1 MLLYIAIIIMSHP
14 EYLNNNKLRQIVYLA
29 VIIGLAALL
38 FVEMLGF
45 IPAALGAVTLYML
58 MRTYMRKLVYR
69 NKWKRHWA
77 ALLLMLLSFII
88 ILVPIYVLAT
98 MVSSKINYAVQ
109 HSAQLTRITESF
121 LQQIEIDYQIQI
133 ITKQNLQKA
142 ATTVADVLPSVVG
155 ATFNSI
161 TTIFLMYFFLYFM
174 LVSGV
179 EMERWLYRFLPLH
192 NSNIK
197 RMGTQLDAL
206 VKSNAIGMP
215 LIAIAQ
221 GLVGLLGYLIFGA
234 NDPLFWCVLTA
245 LASMVP
251 FVGSALA
258 YIPLGLIMLAESTWR
273 GVGILAWGFLVIGV
287 TDNVFRIWFQRKMG
301 DTHPL
306 ITMLGVIIGVP
317 MFGFIGLIFGPIL
330 IAMFLLIVQVYIDEF
345 GHINADYDPTQHD
358 VEKM

>member
-1 MLLYIAIIIMSHP
+1 MSHP

-77 ALLLMLLSFII
+77 ALLLILLSFII

-179 EMERWLYRFLPLH
+179 EMERWIYRFLPLH
-192 NSNIK
+192 NNNIR
-197 RMGTQLDAL
+197 RMGTQLNEL

-215 LIAIAQ
+215 LIAVAQ

-301 DTHPL
+301 DTHPR
-306 ITMLGVIIGVP
+306 ITLLGVIIGVP

-345 GHINADYDPTQHD
+345 GHINADYDPSLHD
-358 VEKM
+358 VEQL